1 MVPDASRLDRVWSS
15 VSTNGCQ
22 DLRILLVVNRLN
34 YFIRYFDHDFHLVAK
49 SSSVINKY
57 CLRQRI
63 IFGMIIDLEPRSIV
77 VLGYAPEAWSA
88 LSARRSLSSLK
99 ARNVT
104 ERISTER
111 TCGDANYNKDGF
123 MRICVSLSTKKQ
135 R

>member
-1 MVPDASRLDRVWSS
+1 
-15 VSTNGCQ
+15 
-22 DLRILLVVNRLN
+22 
-34 YFIRYFDHDFHLVAK
+34 
-49 SSSVINKY
+49 
-57 CLRQRI
+57 
-63 IFGMIIDLEPRSIV
+63 MIIDLEPRSIV
-77 VLGYAPEAWSA
+77 VLGYAPEGLVGAIRASFIVK
-88 LSARRSLSSLK
+88 LK